1 MTPNRVR
8 VSEILGD
15 CGDLLNLRVLVPGKG
30 LEAQIGDSDI
40 GRPGL
45 LLAGHDAGF
54 RPDRLQVLD
63 DADLLYLAGM
73 GPEERRS
80 RFAKLI
86 DLGIPCVVIAGG
98 AGLPG
103 DLLELA
109 SSRGL
114 PVLSAQPSA
123 TQVSQYLNTYLLVRL
138 APESSVTGTLVDVHG
153 VGILLTGKSGIGKS
167 ECALALVERGHRLV
181 ADDLIRTIA
190 KPPGVLIGRSSE
202 PLQSYVEVRGVGLV
216 DIGSIYG
223 IRALR
228 RQKRIE
234 IEVALKEWADGAD
247 YDRSGLD
254 SGEREI
260 MGVRI
265 PSTTVPL
272 VPGKSVSVIV
282 EVIAL
287 SHILKSYGYD
297 SAQALDKRWLEALRS
312 QGDRSFKFRDVE

>member
-1 MTPNRVR
+1 MKQKRVR
-8 VSEILGD
+8 VSEVLED
-15 CGDLLNLRVLVPGKG
+15 CRDLLTLRVLVPGAG
-30 LEAQIGDSDI
+30 LEAEIGDPDI

-54 RPDRLQVLD
+54 RPGRIQVLD
-63 DADLLYLAGM
+63 EADALYLANM
-73 GPEERRS
+73 GPEERKS

-86 DLGIPCVVIAGG
+86 DQDIPCVVIAGDSV
-98 AGLPG
+98 LTG
-103 DLLELA
+103 DLLGIA
-109 SSRGL
+109 SSKGL
-114 PVLSAQPSA
+114 PVLSAGPSA
-123 TQVSQYLNTYLLVRL
+123 TQVTRHLSTYLLIRL
-138 APESSVTGTLVDVHG
+138 APESSVKGTLVDVYG

-181 ADDLIRTIA
+181 ADDLVRTIA

-202 PLQSYVEVRGVGLV
+202 PLQSYVEVRGIGLV
-216 DIGSIYG
+216 DIGSIFG

-228 RQKRIE
+228 RQKRVE
-234 IEVALKEWADGAD
+234 VEVALKEWAQGFD
-247 YDRSGLD
+247 YDRSGLET
-254 SGEREI
+254 GEREI

-297 SAQALDKRWLEALRS
+297 SAQALDKRWLDLLRS
-312 QGDRSFKFRDVE
+312 EGDQDFKFRDVE